1 MNCAA
6 RIDWVSPGGT
16 DNDVAVTSD
25 NNQSPAALILDDNT
39 LSCPLPLGETT
50 FIITLPKIAA
60 LERFAFIN
68 ENLAA
73 QGDLRLAVSNYRLN
87 RDDPGWVPIQGSTRF
102 SGKRLFNL
110 SLIGLE
116 AKYVKL
122 SFHIQKEGRVAGI
135 ALYGT
140 PTLENFAAHHA
151 VPAQT
156 ALTVA
161 STRLI
166 NHPEDTLNF
175 NFANRYARA
184 RVTYVSSGSQTTAP
198 RMIDD
203 DVITS
208 FRFSGQDTH
217 PTVIIELAD
226 EETLHRVSAVY
237 EMEEGQL
244 DVYLLDRL
252 PDNPGDLRGLKPVA
266 SVTDQRGDGKAAVNF
281 EPHGA
286 RYVALRWTK
295 EQSRSESFEVD
306 EIAAFGVVPL
316 SFFDLSEVPAEFA
329 DGSLHFTGAGGPDFS
344 NTLGTLADPPT
355 LGPSSP

>member
-1 MNCAA
+1 MISTTSA
-6 RIDWVSPGGT
+6 
-16 DNDVAVTSD
+16 VAVTSD

-50 FIITLPKIAA
+50 FIITLPNIAA
-60 LERFAFIN
+60 LERFGFIN
-68 ENLAA
+68 ETVAA

-102 SGKRLFNL
+102 RGKRPFNL

-122 SFHIQKEGRVAGI
+122 SFRIQKEGRVAGI

-151 VPAQT
+151 LPARS
-156 ALTVA
+156 AYTVA

-184 RVTYVSSGSQTTAP
+184 HVAYVSSGSLTTAP

-208 FRFSGQDTH
+208 FRFSGHDAH
-217 PTVIIELAD
+217 PTVIIELAED
-226 EETLHRVSAVY
+226 QTLHRVSAVY
-237 EMEEGQL
+237 QMEEGQL
-244 DVYLLDRL
+244 DVYLLDHL
-252 PDNPGDLRGLKPVA
+252 QDNPGDLQGLKPIA
-266 SVTDQRGDGKAAVNF
+266 SVTDPRGDGKAAVNF

-286 RYVALRWTK
+286 RYVALRWTRA
-295 EQSRSESFEVD
+295 QSRAESFGVD
-306 EIAAFGVVPL
+306 EIGAFGVVPL
-316 SFFDLSEVPAEFA
+316 SFFDISEVPATFA
-329 DGSLHFTGAGGPDFS
+329 DGTLHFTGDGPADFS
-344 NTLGTLADPPT
+344 NTLGTLADPPI
-355 LGPSSP
+355 LGSPSP